1 MTSSNPFDRPG
12 LGPDSAS
19 NPIMQSLDMMSKAW
33 QQFAQVQQASNP
45 VFAMPPALN
54 PEELDKRIQE
64 LKSIE
69 SWLTMNLSMLSGTI
83 QGLEIQ
89 RASIHT
95 LKTFVDTLQTQN
107 QDRSLDDLFGLKK
120 SAQPDAATPPRAT
133 TTDHEENTAA
143 NDSAGY
149 ANDSVSQASQA
160 WWDMLQGQFT
170 QLAQVATQATQA
182 MHKEPSPVKTPPG
195 PEPDEPVEPQEPVK
209 PATKKRATASRP
221 VAKRSTAARRSS

>member
-45 VFAMPPALN
+45 VFAVPPALN

-107 QDRSLDDLFGLKK
+107 HDRSLDDLFGLKK
-120 SAQPDAATPPRAT
+120 PAQSEATTPPRPPFA
-133 TTDHEENTAA
+133 DQAESTAA
-143 NDSAGY
+143 NSSAGF
-149 ANDSVSQASQA
+149 AADSVSQASQA
-160 WWDMLQGQFT
+160 WWDMLQGQFA
-170 QLAQVATQATQA
+170 QLAQVASQATQA

-209 PATKKRATASRP
+209 PATRKRAAASRP
-221 VAKRSTAARRSS
+221 ATKRSATARRSP

>member
-12 LGPDSAS
+12 LGPDSVS

-33 QQFAQVQQASNP
+33 QQFAQVQQTSNP
-45 VFAMPPALN
+45 MFAMPPALS
-54 PEELDKRIQE
+54 PEELDKRIHE

-95 LKTFVDTLQTQN
+95 LKSFVDNLQTQN
-107 QDRSLDDLFGLKK
+107 QDRSLDDIFGLKK
-120 SAQPDAATPPRAT
+120 SAPAKPASASPKAAADSKEKSAT
-133 TTDHEENTAA
+133 NGDSGFNT
-143 NDSAGY
+143 
-149 ANDSVSQASQA
+149 DSVSQASQA
-160 WWDMLQGQFT
+160 WWDMLQGQFA

-182 MHKEPSPVKTPPG
+182 MHKEPAPVKTPPG
-195 PEPDEPVEPQEPVK
+195 PEPDQPTEPQEPVK
-209 PATKKRATASRP
+209 PTTRKRAAASRP
-221 VAKRSTAARRSS
+221 AAKRTTNSRRSA

>member
-120 SAQPDAATPPRAT
+120 SAQPDAATPTRTT
-133 TTDHEENTAA
+133 TTDHEENTTAHD
-143 NDSAGY
+143 NAGF

-195 PEPDEPVEPQEPVK
+195 PGPDEPVEPQEPVK

-221 VAKRSTAARRSS
+221 AAKRSTAARRSS

>member
-45 VFAMPPALN
+45 VFAMPPAMN

-107 QDRSLDDLFGLKK
+107 QDRSLDDLFGLRK
-120 SAQPDAATPPRAT
+120 SAQPDAATPPRT
-133 TTDHEENTAA
+133 TNTDHEKNTAA
-143 NDSAGY
+143 NDNAGF
-149 ANDSVSQASQA
+149 AKDSVSQASQA

-182 MHKEPSPVKTPPG
+182 MHKEPAPVKTPPG

-209 PATKKRATASRP
+209 PATKKRAAASRP
-221 VAKRSTAARRSS
+221 AAKRSTAARSSS